1 MSSTRD
7 QEHQQT
13 KIYNKDQLR
22 NAWDK
27 FDQRLKEK
35 QDELFQKTSNKKLLR
50 AQDDS
55 VNEMMPT
62 AKATIYTRN

>member
-1 MSSTRD
+1 MSSIRD

-13 KIYNKDQLR
+13 KIYNKDRLR
-22 NAWDK
+22 NVWDK
-27 FDQRLKEK
+27 FDQRMKEK
-35 QDELFQKTSNKKLLR
+35 QDELYQKTSNKKLLQ

-62 AKATIYTRN
+62 AKATICNRN

>member
-7 QEHQQT
+7 HKHQQT

-27 FDQRLKEK
+27 SDQRMKEK
-35 QDELFQKTSNKKLLR
+35 QDELYQKTSNKKLLR

-55 VNEMMPT
+55 VSEMMPT
-62 AKATIYTRN
+62 AKATICTRN